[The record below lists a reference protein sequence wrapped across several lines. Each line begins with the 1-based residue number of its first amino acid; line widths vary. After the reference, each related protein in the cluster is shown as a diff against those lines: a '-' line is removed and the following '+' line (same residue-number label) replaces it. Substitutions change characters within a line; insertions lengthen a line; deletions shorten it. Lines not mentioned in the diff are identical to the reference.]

1 MVQFCLWF
9 GKDIY
14 SLCKAV
20 KKIKQNY
27 LNNNVGENINQG
39 CFEPQQKLGHA
50 WFVCFPILM
59 GGEWGLSTQKWRHVA
74 FFHLSP
80 SSQGQGHSVILL
92 AVFAESKVIQWA
104 MQDGQLLCCC
114 YGQLSTLSTVAMLL
128 LRRILFDFVLGF
140 KFVFLVSDSLSYPKT
155 KKNTI

>member
-1 MVQFCLWF
+1 MLPDSDGRW
-9 GKDIY
+9 
-14 SLCKAV
+14 
-20 KKIKQNY
+20 
-27 LNNNVGENINQG
+27 VGTEHS
-39 CFEPQQKLGHA
+39 KR
-50 WFVCFPILM
+50 
-59 GGEWGLSTQKWRHVA
+59 RHVA

-92 AVFAESKVIQWA
+92 AVFAESKVIQWV

-155 KKNTI
+155 KKNTIWCMDKIEPLSVHHRMMWKSFTNLHMLSS